1 MSLCGHCAMAA
12 KAPVLVMIQ
21 GDQPGASWQIEETR
35 VTTIGRSSRNAVS
48 LINPSVSR
56 FHCEISCINGLWHVA
71 DLNSKVGTYI
81 NNRRLAQREM
91 LRAGDLVRLSTTVFR
106 FDLVDEEAAKNE
118 NLLAIAGSQVRLEG
132 RALDEDEALIDEV
145 RSRGQEAG
153 EETGRKD
160 APDRRRRLGAAV
172 VIGAALVTVV
182 AVAGALAIG
191 QTHVRR
197 IRRVRDGFA
206 GEAQEALASALALAE
221 AGGPGQERE
230 ALFALKGVVDEFEG
244 APESPQLAAE
254 RYREVEGAWFDREM
268 KALGAEET
276 AGNYRAAFERAE
288 GVLDALLNPGLRKVV
303 EERRDAA
310 NLLAQVVFK
319 VVKEEAG
326 RRLDQGGRE
335 DAAKLYL
342 QAIERIG
349 TPGVA
354 AQAEAAVSEIRGGPR
369 SDPG

>member
-1 MSLCGHCAMAA
+1 M
-12 KAPVLVMIQ
+12 
-21 GDQPGASWQIEETR
+21 
-35 VTTIGRSSRNAVS
+35 
-48 LINPSVSR
+48 
-56 FHCEISCINGLWHVA
+56 
-71 DLNSKVGTYI
+71 
-81 NNRRLAQREM
+81 
-91 LRAGDLVRLSTTVFR
+91 
-106 FDLVDEEAAKNE
+106 
-118 NLLAIAGSQVRLEG
+118 
-132 RALDEDEALIDEV
+132 
-145 RSRGQEAG
+145 
-153 EETGRKD
+153 
-160 APDRRRRLGAAV
+160 
-172 VIGAALVTVV
+172 
-182 AVAGALAIG
+182 
-191 QTHVRR
+191 
-197 IRRVRDGFA
+197 
-206 GEAQEALASALALAE
+206 
-221 AGGPGQERE
+221 
-230 ALFALKGVVDEFEG
+230 VDEFEG